1 MPSRL
6 FLIYLLSVFILR
18 DAVRVVSVEEKSGAQ
33 HLTLFTSP
41 DNDLVSLRPLF
52 VSFVTSLPALAAYIS
67 IDLFLA
73 GDLLSSSRQSDYFAK
88 IPAFRSFDSFTSL
101 RAH

>member
-1 MPSRL
+1 
-6 FLIYLLSVFILR
+6 
-18 DAVRVVSVEEKSGAQ
+18 
-33 HLTLFTSP
+33 
-41 DNDLVSLRPLF
+41 
-52 VSFVTSLPALAAYIS
+52 VTSLPALAAYIS